1 MRTQGFRRRRSADI
15 AAASHLSSDMT
26 PAQIA
31 TDNTRGILTMVAAC
45 TGFILNDTFVKL
57 ASGDIP
63 IPQVIVLRSMIALP
77 LVVAFCWRQGVLDN
91 LREMS
96 DRFLWWRTLGEIG
109 GTATYLTALAR
120 LEIANATAIAQTTPL
135 AVTAGAALFLGEKV
149 GVRRWSAVAIGFFAV
164 LLVIRPGMEGF
175 NAWSLL
181 TLASVGFV
189 VLRDLASRAMP
200 LTIHPLTVTI
210 VSLAVLIPLGL
221 AMSPF
226 EPWRPVTARALLYC
240 SGSAVTLS
248 VAYVLIVLAM
258 RFGEVAVVSPFR
270 YTFLLWAIVI
280 QIVVFA
286 VWPDALT
293 LIGSAI
299 LVATGLY
306 TVYRERKVKGPA
318 DAQLTAPPATVPPPT

>member
-1 MRTQGFRRRRSADI
+1 MNP
-15 AAASHLSSDMT
+15 AAS
-26 PAQIA
+26 
-31 TDNTRGILTMVAAC
+31 DNTRGILYMVAAC
-45 TGFILNDTFVKL
+45 TGFIVNDTFVKL
-57 ASGDIP
+57 ASADMS
-63 IPQVIVLRSMIALP
+63 IPQVIVIRSLIALP
-77 LVVAFCWRQGVLDN
+77 LVVLFCWRQGVLGN
-91 LREMS
+91 LRCLG
-96 DRFLWWRTLGEIG
+96 DRFLWWRTVGEIG

-149 GVRRWSAVAIGFFAV
+149 GIRRWSAIVIGFFAV

-175 NAWSLL
+175 NAWSLV
-181 TLASVGFV
+181 TLSSVGFI

-200 LTIHPLTVTI
+200 ASIHPLTVTV

-221 AMSPF
+221 FMSPF
-226 EPWRPVTARALLYC
+226 EPWRPVTGPALLYC
-240 SGSAVTLS
+240 LGSAVTLS

-258 RFGEVAVVSPFR
+258 RFGEVAVVAPFR

-280 QIVVFA
+280 QVVVFA

-293 LIGSAI
+293 LAGSAA

-318 DAQLTAPPATVPPPT
+318 KAQLTAPPATVPPPT

>member
-1 MRTQGFRRRRSADI
+1 MI
-15 AAASHLSSDMT
+15 
-26 PAQIA
+26 PAQTA
-31 TDNTRGILTMVAAC
+31 SDNSRGILYMLAAC
-45 TGFILNDTFVKL
+45 TGFIVNDTFVKL
-57 ASGDIP
+57 ASEDIS
-63 IPQVIVLRSMIALP
+63 IPQVIVLRSAIALP
-77 LVVAFCWRQGVLDN
+77 LVVLFCWRQGVLGN
-91 LREMS
+91 LRCLG

-120 LEIANATAIAQTTPL
+120 LEIANATAIAQTVPL

-149 GVRRWSAVAIGFFAV
+149 GIRRWTAIAIGLLAV

-175 NAWSLL
+175 NAWSLM
-181 TLASVGFV
+181 TLGSVGFV

-200 LTIHPLTVTI
+200 VSIHPLTVTV

-226 EPWRPVTARALLYC
+226 DPWRQVTAAALLYC
-240 SGSAVTLS
+240 LGAALTLS

-258 RFGEVAVVSPFR
+258 RFGEVAVVAPFR

-280 QIVVFA
+280 QIAVFD
-286 VWPDALT
+286 VWPDELT
-293 LIGSAI
+293 FLGSAL

-306 TVYRERKVKGPA
+306 TLYRERKVRGT
-318 DAQLTAPPATVPPPT
+318 DAQLTAPPATIPPPS